1 MNLLITY
8 IILNIV
14 NVILQTAKSIVTI
27 KCGKILASFFNA
39 LAYGLY
45 TVVVIY
51 MVCDLP
57 LAFKVG
63 VVATCNLVGVYVVKT
78 IEEISRK
85 QKTWKIEITIP
96 KYQKEN
102 FVKILNDLKVSY
114 NSMEVQNTSRILF
127 NIYSRCKAESRL
139 VKELL
144 DSKKFDCKYFVSEN
158 HGL

>member
-27 KCGKILASFFNA
+27 KCGKALASIFNA

-57 LAFKVG
+57 LAFKVA
-63 VVATCNLVGVYVVKT
+63 VVAICNLVGVYVVKF
-78 IEEISRK
+78 IEERSRR
-85 QKTWKIEITIP
+85 QKIWKIEVGIN
-96 KYQKEN
+96 KECTEAFEQSLEDLGFTYN
-102 FVKILNDLKVSY
+102 KIEVKRNARDMY
-114 NSMEVQNTSRILF
+114 
-127 NIYSRCKAESRL
+127 NIYSRNQKESRL
-139 VKELL
+139 ARELMEHYNAR
-144 DSKKFDCKYFVSEN
+144 YFVTEN
-158 HGL
+158 KGL